1 MIGHII
7 PFPNKGSA
15 LPLHQDRTVPIC
27 TGSGGPYPPPYPP
40 ATPAPG
46 LGPLKP
52 VPQVLKPVLDMV
64 GPATG
69 KWLCSLCAQLRATRA
84 GCRRSSASCRC
95 TRQKPH
101 PRRDWAHPSQICA
114 GTALTLPHLHRG
126 RARPSHICAG
136 TGLTSPT
143 SALGLGP
150 PLPHLRADWAHPRHI
165 TGVMQWANWAR
176 LAILSTTQNLYAL
189 AAPTLARIT
198 ADVGFHVGLDLRF
211 EPEKFDALL
220 LDRLG
225 SVGMLLVVLVCC
237 VAVGML
243 HVAWVC
249 CTNMLHVA
257 LVHRMGMLR
266 GYGSYCRLHVAWNIV
281 LHRHV
286 ACSML
291 PHCAAHISCGMV
303 CMLHAERCR

>member
-1 MIGHII
+1 MAVQ
-7 PFPNKGSA
+7 FV
-15 LPLHQDRTVPIC
+15 RT
-27 TGSGGPYPPPYPP
+27 TSGYSSWMP
-40 ATPAPG
+40 AVVGFMQVHAAKAASAPG
-46 LGPLKP
+46 LGPPLP
-52 VPQVLKPVLDMV
+52 D
-64 GPATG
+64 
-69 KWLCSLCAQLRATRA
+69 LCRDRA
-84 GCRRSSASCRC
+84 
-95 TRQKPH
+95 H
-101 PRRDWAHPSQICA
+101 
-114 GTALTLPHLHRG
+114 LPHLHRG
-126 RARPSHICAG
+126 RAHPSHICAG

-143 SALGLGP
+143 STLGLVP

-198 ADVGFHVGLDLRF
+198 ADVGFHVGLDVRF
-211 EPEKFDALL
+211 EPAKFDALL

-237 VAVGML
+237 VYVARML

-266 GYGSYCRLHVAWNIV
+266 GYGAYCRLHVAWNTV

-286 ACSML
+286 ACCML
-291 PHCAAHISCGMV
+291 PRCAAHVACGMV
-303 CMLHAERCR
+303 CVLHAERCR